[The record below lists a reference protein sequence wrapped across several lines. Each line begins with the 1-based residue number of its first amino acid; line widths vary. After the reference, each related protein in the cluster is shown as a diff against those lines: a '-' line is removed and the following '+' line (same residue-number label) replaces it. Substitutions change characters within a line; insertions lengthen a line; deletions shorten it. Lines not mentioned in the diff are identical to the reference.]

1 MLTSTVE
8 NYLKAIH
15 RLGEESD
22 GEVTV
27 GGIAKEL
34 SVTPGTVTTMM
45 RHLSDQDFVDYA
57 PRRGVKLSETGQ
69 EAALGVVRRHRL
81 VELFLVQV
89 MKLDW
94 SEVHEEAEI
103 LEHVIS
109 DRLID
114 RIDQMLGYP
123 THDPHGDPI
132 PDKDGNIAPQRWLSL
147 SEVGAGEYRVVR
159 VSDDD
164 PDLLEWLD
172 RRELNLGARF
182 VLSDSDKAAGVVEI
196 KVEGKESPI
205 QLGGDALARI
215 FVSEVH

>member
-1 MLTSTVE
+1 MPSSTVE

-15 RLGEESD
+15 RLGEDSD

-45 RHLSDQDFVDYA
+45 RHLSDQEFVDYA
-57 PRRGVKLSETGQ
+57 PRRGVKLSQSGQ

-81 VELFLVQV
+81 IELFLVKV

-109 DRLID
+109 DRLLD
-114 RIDQMLGYP
+114 RIDQMLGFP

-132 PDKDGNIAPQRWLSL
+132 PDKEGNLVEQRSLPL
-147 SEVGAGEYRVVR
+147 SEAEEGEYRIVR
-159 VSDDD
+159 VSDED
-164 PDLLEWLD
+164 PELLDWLNQQG
-172 RRELNLGARF
+172 LVPGARF
-182 VLSDSDKAAGVVEI
+182 SLSDKGRAAGVVELT
-196 KVEGKESPI
+196 VAGESDSVK
-205 QLGGDALARI
+205 LGGKALDRI
-215 FVSEVH
+215 FVERG